1 MYTLEK
7 LPKEIDAYAVSSK
20 SLCAEIISTIG
31 LEPEPVTLSA
41 GSALSSLPDYVT
53 KLFFISDGTL
63 KLNQGDKL
71 LYHLETGDIIGPE
84 FMLESVQS
92 DLYAEFAV
100 KLHAY
105 DLESFYEQLS
115 KNPSC
120 AKLWTEYC
128 GNLLAWNSGLLRC
141 LSKDEAVFS
150 PSIMIFQQGDVM
162 VEEGAK
168 GDQVYTLM
176 EGKAD
181 VFVAGVKVGE
191 LLEEEMFGAVSLL
204 TDRPILASVVAATDC
219 MVVQLSKDEFM
230 NLVQTRPDTIFKLA
244 SDLSRAIVSLNEK
257 MIESENPSDA

>member
-7 LPKEIDAYAVSSK
+7 LPKEVDAYAVACK
-20 SLCAEIISTIG
+20 SLSGQLIELLG
-31 LEPEPVTLSA
+31 LEPEPVTLPA
-41 GSALSSLPDYVT
+41 GSSLLANPDHANKV
-53 KLFFISDGTL
+53 FFVSDGTL
-63 KLNQGDKL
+63 KLNQGERL
-71 LYHLETGDIIGPE
+71 LYHLETGDLVGPE
-84 FMLESVQS
+84 FYLDSVQS
-92 DLYAEFAV
+92 ELYAEFAV
-100 KLHAY
+100 KLQAY
-105 DLESFYEQLS
+105 DTEKFFEALS
-115 KNPSC
+115 SQPQGL
-120 AKLWTEYC
+120 KLWSEYC

-257 MIESENPSDA
+257 MIESEKSV